1 MFVGGLEDL
10 MVELQTTNRSK
21 CSWLVD
27 RAYEGEYGFTKLS
40 FLVSQDWVDVGPLTP
55 PPGWPGCDNYTMSGA
70 GGGVQQRRACWHAPA
85 RAGGGPRQ
93 SLHWRLVPLPGDGK
107 CQSQPAG

>member
-40 FLVSQDWVDVGPLTP
+40 FLVSQDWVDVGPLNP
-55 PPGWPGCDNYTMSGA
+55 PPGWPGCDNYTMSGV
-70 GGGVQQRRACWHAPA
+70 GGGVQQWG
-85 RAGGGPRQ
+85 AGMRPRVLAGAHGSHFIGG
-93 SLHWRLVPLPGDGK
+93 
-107 CQSQPAG
+107 